1 MLKSEKEIVKSFKT
15 FLSNCDILKN
25 LPTRV
30 EKYQKSSKGFWI
42 DEIIFLPKSYKTY
55 RKWMNKKGF
64 RKLEKSYQKR
74 GFGPG
79 VRLG

>member
-1 MLKSEKEIVKSFKT
+1 MT
-15 FLSNCDILKN
+15 FYRICQILLKN
-25 LPTRV
+25 IVTESKKVP
-30 EKYQKSSKGFWI
+30 KGFWI
-42 DEIIFLPKSYKTY
+42 DEITFLTEKLQNLSEMDEK
-55 RKWMNKKGF
+55 KKGF